1 MFTEPVAMTTPK
13 SLDDDPTM
21 WRCVAEITAAIAPVV
36 FARPDKRQPRKLPEP
51 DEVLT
56 PDEVAAHLDI
66 PRKTVVALCADGRL
80 VGAFKPGRRWRIPG
94 RAVRLMAGELD
105 SKRCR

>member
-1 MFTEPVAMTTPK
+1 MTTPK
-13 SLDDDPTM
+13 SFDDDPTV
-21 WRCVAEITAAIAPVV
+21 WRCVAEITAALAPIV
-36 FARPDKRQPRKLPEP
+36 FARPAQRQPRKLPEP

-80 VGAFKPGRRWRIPG
+80 AGAFKAGRQWRIPG
-94 RAVRLMAGELD
+94 RAVRLIAGEPE
-105 SKRCR
+105 SKRWR